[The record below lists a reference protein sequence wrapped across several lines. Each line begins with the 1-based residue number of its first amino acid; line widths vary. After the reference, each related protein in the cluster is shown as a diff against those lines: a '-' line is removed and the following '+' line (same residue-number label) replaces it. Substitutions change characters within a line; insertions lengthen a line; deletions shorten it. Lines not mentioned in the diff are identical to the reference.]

1 MRMKDHPAII
11 ADHAG
16 NWRENGFPDDPRDWT
31 LDGSK
36 KRATSD
42 DKAEPVRQCDIASG
56 GCGFVHRPAPVC
68 PNCNRVYP
76 IMSREVEH
84 IDGEL
89 AEIDR
94 AALVRERKQEQGRAD
109 SLEALR
115 ELAKRTGK
123 NPRWADHVWNARQRK
138 RA

>member
-1 MRMKDHPAII
+1 MKDQPAII

-16 NWRENGFPDDPRDWT
+16 NWRENGFPDDPRDWS

-42 DKAEPVRQCDIASG
+42 EKAEPVRQCDIASG
-56 GCGFVHRPAPVC
+56 GCGFVHRPAPAC
-68 PNCNRVYP
+68 PNCKRVYP

-123 NPRWADHVWNARQRK
+123 NPRWAEYVWNARQAKK

>member
-1 MRMKDHPAII
+1 
-11 ADHAG
+11 
-16 NWRENGFPDDPRDWT
+16 
-31 LDGSK
+31 
-36 KRATSD
+36 
-42 DKAEPVRQCDIASG
+42 
-56 GCGFVHRPAPVC
+56 
-68 PNCNRVYP
+68 
-76 IMSREVEH
+76 MSREVEQ

-115 ELAKRTGK
+115 ELAKREGR